1 MARNKKP
8 DDSYNAPFP
17 SALRGLLNDRKETQ
31 GDIAAV
37 TGKTRQTV
45 SQYYNGI
52 SEPSY
57 DTLVKIAD
65 HFDVSL
71 DYLLGRT
78 GEPHRK
84 PSAVDELCLSPK
96 AVENIKIIISSP
108 YKDEIK
114 LVLSP
119 LLESDGF
126 YDVLENI
133 LSYTYAIRRNINNS
147 KETNA
152 SEGPYCDSA
161 YNIVDRAFSAA
172 LAEEINDKYSY
183 TQGNIVVLCG
193 KDAIDFARHN
203 IEHYFSILIEEIFGY
218 KAYSE

>member
-8 DDSYNAPFP
+8 DDGYNAPFP
-17 SALRGLLNDRKETQ
+17 SALRELLKERGETQ

-78 GEPHRK
+78 REPRRE

-96 AVENIKIIISSP
+96 AVENIKSILSSP
-108 YKDEIK
+108 YKDVIN
-114 LVLSP
+114 LALNP
-119 LLESDGF
+119 LLENVIFYDLLEIITTYSLAIKREIEDSDG
-126 YDVLENI
+126 YTPEELYLDDSDDIIGKGMSAVL
-133 LSYTYAIRRNINNS
+133 T
-147 KETNA
+147 KEITEKHPGIKG
-152 SEGPYCDSA
+152 S
-161 YNIVDRAFSAA
+161 V
-172 LAEEINDKYSY
+172 
-183 TQGNIVVLCG
+183 VVLCG
-193 KDAIDFARHN
+193 RNVLDFNRQN
-203 IEHYFSILIEEIFGY
+203 IEHYFKMIIDDTFGY
-218 KAYSE
+218 KAYFE